1 MLCHACDYVILA
13 RIETPVGNR
22 AILGVYEVWW
32 RGVAQTST
40 LVAKVRS
47 GRSQDRRARSV
58 IERKDTGMGK
68 YKQWLHHQEIGRRLR
83 DQINTYEQERARVQK
98 MAPVTTTALPELENP
113 VIAALLNYTRAGNKL
128 SNIDVIKA
136 AMPKMDPDL
145 EQRRPAPSAATYAPG
160 EETAPGRRASTDDA
174 VVAGL
179 QARAD
184 SMPTDPFD
192 PARNLS
198 ARDRIAGAP
207 TQPNPSG
214 SPNAGSAR
222 NADSLGAWFQNQQS
236 KE

>member
-1 MLCHACDYVILA
+1 VVAGGREYFEDFHAGGRGPGRREPEVA
-13 RIETPVGNR
+13 RF
-22 AILGVYEVWW
+22 
-32 RGVAQTST
+32 
-40 LVAKVRS
+40 
-47 GRSQDRRARSV
+47 V

-98 MAPVTTTALPELENP
+98 MAPVSATPLPELENP
-113 VIAALLNYTRAGNKL
+113 VVAALLNYTRAGNKL

-145 EQRRPAPSAATYAPG
+145 EQRRPVPSAATNVPG
-160 EETAPGRRASTDDA
+160 EETAQVRRAPGNDA

-184 SMPTDPFD
+184 SMQGPQQG
-192 PARNLS
+192 R
-198 ARDRIAGAP
+198 
-207 TQPNPSG
+207 PNPG
-214 SPNAGSAR
+214 QPGQG
-222 NADSLGAWFQNQQS
+222 DSLGAWFQSQQP

>member
-1 MLCHACDYVILA
+1 MEPEQAA
-13 RIETPVGNR
+13 RF
-22 AILGVYEVWW
+22 
-32 RGVAQTST
+32 
-40 LVAKVRS
+40 
-47 GRSQDRRARSV
+47 V

-98 MAPVTTTALPELENP
+98 MAPVTATPLPELENP
-113 VIAALLNYTRAGNKL
+113 VVAALLNYTRAGNKL

-145 EQRRPAPSAATYAPG
+145 EQRRPAPNAATNAPG
-160 EETAPGRRASTDDA
+160 EETAPLRRPPANDA

-184 SMPTDPFD
+184 SMQADP
-192 PARNLS
+192 RGS
-198 ARDRIAGAP
+198 APQQGR
-207 TQPNPSG
+207 
-214 SPNAGSAR
+214 PNAGQG
-222 NADSLGAWFQNQQS
+222 DSLGAWFQSQQS

>member
-1 MLCHACDYVILA
+1 
-13 RIETPVGNR
+13 
-22 AILGVYEVWW
+22 
-32 RGVAQTST
+32 
-40 LVAKVRS
+40 
-47 GRSQDRRARSV
+47 
-58 IERKDTGMGK
+58 MGK

-145 EQRRPAPSAATYAPG
+145 EQRRPAPSAATVAPG
-160 EETAPGRRASTDDA
+160 EETATVRKVPTNEA

-179 QARAD
+179 LARAD
-184 SMPTDPFD
+184 SMPADPLD
-192 PARNLS
+192 QAKGLS
-198 ARDRIAGAP
+198 ARDRVAGVP
-207 TQPNPSG
+207 TQPNKSG
-214 SPNAGSAR
+214 QPNAGSSR
-222 NADSLGAWFQNQQS
+222 NAESLGAWFQNQQP